1 MRTPALDSA
10 AEVEHLVRNLL
21 RRSKAWGRFPT
32 PVDEIAV
39 HSKLVV
45 ERRLDLRTVDPG
57 FVSKNFGF
65 LSSALDKILGLIDFR
80 QRTIYL
86 DQKMP
91 ESRKNFVKLHEVGHG
106 VIPWQNLT
114 LGYGDDEK
122 TIAPEVAEQF
132 EREAN
137 FFASAALFQLELFD
151 RELNKLPLAFGSV
164 RALSQQFGASIHATA
179 RRYVERCP
187 KRCALLVLE
196 KPVEGFQVGVRNCF
210 ESPGFLAEFGRLGVP
225 DICDLRFGFVE
236 DIRRRRRLH
245 EEGHTTLPTLHR
257 PELELDYHFF
267 NNSYH
272 SFVFLFPTGEAI
284 RSRVKI
290 VDPLAIS

>member
-1 MRTPALDSA
+1 LDSA

-21 RRSKAWGRFPT
+21 RQSKAWGRFPT

-39 HSKLVV
+39 HSKLVI
-45 ERRLDLRTVDPG
+45 ERRLDLRTADPG

-86 DQKMP
+86 DQTMP
-91 ESRKNFVKLHEVGHG
+91 ENRKNFVKLHEVGHG
-106 VIPWQNLT
+106 VIPWQNLS

-122 TIAPEVAEQF
+122 TIAPDVAEQF
-132 EREAN
+132 EQEAN

-164 RALSQQFGASIHATA
+164 RALSQRFGASIHATA

-196 KPVEGFQVGVRNCF
+196 KPADGLERFQVGVRNCF
-210 ESPGFLAEFGRLGVP
+210 ESPGFLEDFGRLGIPGV
-225 DICDLRFGFVE
+225 CDLRFGFVE

-245 EEGHTTLPTLHR
+245 ENGHMTLPTLHQ

-267 NNSYH
+267 NNGYH
-272 SFVFLFPTGEAI
+272 SFVLMFPNGETI

-290 VDPLAIS
+290 VDSLSVS